1 MRSILN
7 KVTRFYRNLSNASKI
22 RSAYKK
28 KHTVRKRLE
37 NINIGIIVCL
47 YVFVVALIAML
58 VCPEAFNGAEKLG
71 CMTIACL
78 AIWLH
83 GYRRA
88 IAFGQTNRQAYIANT
103 RTAFRRICRGLGLL
117 FVVLVGMAVI
127 ITVLM
132 VVAQKYGFLTD
143 VFPPLKGIADCI
155 IARLNEMLSNLLA
168 KMS

>member
-7 KVTRFYRNLSNASKI
+7 KVTHFYRNLSNASKI

-47 YVFVVALIAML
+47 YVFVLALIAML

-117 FVVLVGMAVI
+117 LLVLAVI

-132 VVAQKYGFLTD
+132 VVAQKYTD

-155 IARLNEMLSNLLA
+155 IARLNEMLNNLLA

>member
-28 KHTVRKRLE
+28 RHTVRKRLE

-47 YVFVVALIAML
+47 YVLIIAFGAMIVRPDAFNRAEELGCAVVACI
-58 VCPEAFNGAEKLG
+58 
-71 CMTIACL
+71 
-78 AIWLH
+78 AIWLY
-83 GYRRA
+83 GYRRS
-88 IAFGQTNRQAYIANT
+88 IALGQANRQAYIANT
-103 RTAFRRICRGLGLL
+103 RRAFRRLCRGLGRL
-117 FVVLVGMAVI
+117 FVVCLVLAIVVI
-127 ITVLM
+127 VIMIL
-132 VVAQKYGFLTD
+132 AQKYDFLVD

>member
-117 FVVLVGMAVI
+117 FVVLIGLAAT

-132 VVAQKYGFLTD
+132 VVAQKYTD

-155 IARLNEMLSNLLA
+155 IARLNEMLNNLLA